1 MSLAGLNHF
10 DTKCNQKWS
19 SSIISLNEVLHI
31 SINITDY
38 FNLFSIFLSRM
49 IDIVTTMF
57 S

>member
-10 DTKCNQKWS
+10 DTKCNQKWP
-19 SSIISLNEVLHI
+19 SSIIPLNEVLHI
-31 SINITDY
+31 SVNITDY

-49 IDIVTTMF
+49 IDIVTALF